1 MALQAG
7 FPLLDF
13 SEIRGR
19 KKEEYFSAIQAGV
32 ASDYRQMEAISTN
45 VILKT
50 LLANAGSK

>member
-1 MALQAG
+1 MALQAE

-32 ASDYRQMEAISTN
+32 GSDYSRMEAISTN

-50 LLANAGSK
+50 LLANAGPK